1 MAQKN
6 ESSTAFK
13 IQQINAAEVE
23 LIQKMNDV
31 DKLKLIDLMENNK
44 TISKVNDLS
53 IQLKNVLRVKKKFK
67 DDQAKQ
73 QSLLNFSK
81 TLVKAIRNEVKINIL
96 KQERLTGTIYMKFVA
111 KKKLEILNRALSNQ
125 GKTLVGGK
133 RKKTRKYKKR
143 KLRNPSKSRRKPR
156 RSRRKR

>member
-96 KQERLTGTIYMKFVA
+96 KQERQTGTIYMKFVA
-111 KKKLEILNRALSNQ
+111 KKKLEILNRVLSNQ